1 MRVRSRGHAFV
12 HLRAVVGNRFSSPP
26 IWVKEPNSRHQAS
39 KSLYP
44 LSYRPTPEHPDSLSV
59 GVFTVVGYSV
69 HLPLPP
75 PVLSSVSS
83 PAALC
88 VVQFSFT
95 VIRHLREL
103 KGVRTYSAHGARGFH
118 CSWAGGKAKR
128 SVWGAVESLSLSSL
142 QPGMGRERARDKR
155 LKGTFLVALFR
166 FHLSVAIPEE
176 PTSGLIVGAL
186 MI

>member
-1 MRVRSRGHAFV
+1 MRVRSCGHAFV

-103 KGVRTYSAHGARGFH
+103 KGVRTYSAHGARGF
-118 CSWAGGKAKR
+118 R
-128 SVWGAVESLSLSSL
+128 
-142 QPGMGRERARDKR
+142 P
-155 LKGTFLVALFR
+155 LKTGSTALGLVARPKDQCGELWKASP
-166 FHLSVAIPEE
+166 SVACSQGWGEKGPGIRDSKERSWWPSSGS
-176 PTSGLIVGAL
+176 TSR
-186 MI
+186 